1 MNGIM
6 KYINRI
12 HRTGG
17 VVYSSKLKDY
27 GIAHCQHPYII
38 LICREPGIVQEK
50 ISREICVNKKQCDP
64 TACDTGRKRLDYPST
79 GYGRPQSLAS
89 IPHREDAGAASLCA
103 ERYAGMERVP
113 AGRAE

>member
-50 ISREICVNKKQCDP
+50 ISREICVNKSNVTRQLATLEEKGLITRQQDME
-64 TACDTGRKRLDYPST
+64 DL
-79 GYGRPQSLAS
+79 QSLAS

-113 AGRAE
+113 AGRTE

>member
-38 LICREPGIVQEK
+38 LICKGARNRTRKK
-50 ISREICVNKKQCDP
+50 ISREICVK
-64 TACDTGRKRLDYPST
+64 
-79 GYGRPQSLAS
+79 
-89 IPHREDAGAASLCA
+89 
-103 ERYAGMERVP
+103 
-113 AGRAE
+113 

>member
-50 ISREICVNKKQCDP
+50 FPGKSV
-64 TACDTGRKRLDYPST
+64 ST
-79 GYGRPQSLAS
+79 KA
-89 IPHREDAGAASLCA
+89 
-103 ERYAGMERVP
+103 M
-113 AGRAE
+113 